1 MIVPRLVSLFP
12 QVPHHHPL
20 RVVNVLIMVVE
31 VFMIQQDHVNVRQHV
46 ALTMIVVL
54 ITMQCVEEEEATPH
68 VSRASTVRAA
78 PPMRSV

>member
-31 VFMIQQDHVNVRQHV
+31 AFMIQQDHVNVRPHV
-46 ALTMIVVL
+46 VLTMIAVP
-54 ITMQCVEEEEATPH
+54 ITTQCAEEEATPH
-68 VSRASTVRAA
+68 VSRVSKVPAA
-78 PPMRSV
+78 PPMPSV

>member
-20 RVVNVLIMVVE
+20 RVENVLIMVVE

-54 ITMQCVEEEEATPH
+54 ITMQCVEEATPH